1 MKKLEDKRTWQEKKA
16 GIQGDVAISV
26 VISVLVFI
34 SSYLFLPIDTSHLKE
49 LPDRLALTISC
60 LFVSS
65 FSVLMGIYLVGQIRG
80 NSNAIDPVNGGAENL
95 VDVRN
100 RILRNTT
107 EQFIL
112 HVMAMLTLTLFLEG
126 TSMKVIPI
134 LSGIFLIAR
143 GIYQFGY
150 MSSPMKRGYGFGST
164 FFPTIFVYAYCTFC
178 IVTKLMKIYF
188 V

>member
-34 SSYLFLPIDTSHLKE
+34 SSYLLLPIDTSHLKE

-143 GIYQFGY
+143 IAFQIGY
-150 MSSPMKRGYGFGST
+150 ISSPIKRAYGFAST
-164 FFPTIFVYAYCTFC
+164 FLPTVAVYAYCTFRMVQRL
-178 IVTKLMKIYF
+178 I
-188 V
+188 

>member
-1 MKKLEDKRTWQEKKA
+1 MSDKQKDKRSFQQKKA
-16 GIQGDVAISV
+16 FVIKQIATSIAISV
-26 VISVLVFI
+26 TVFVV
-34 SSYLFLPIDTSHLKE
+34 SYLYLPINTSHLKE

-134 LSGIFLIAR
+134 LSGIFLTARIAFQ
-143 GIYQFGY
+143 IGY
-150 MSSPMKRGYGFGST
+150 ISSPIKRAYGFAST
-164 FFPTIFVYAYCTFC
+164 FLPTVAVYAYCTFRMVQRL
-178 IVTKLMKIYF
+178 I
-188 V
+188 

>member
-1 MKKLEDKRTWQEKKA
+1 MSDKQKDKRSFQQKKA
-16 GIQGDVAISV
+16 FVIKQIATSV
-26 VISVLVFI
+26 VISVTVFVV
-34 SSYLFLPIDTSHLKE
+34 SYLYLPINTSHLKE

-100 RILRNTT
+100 RILRNIT

-126 TSMKVIPI
+126 TSMKAIPI
-134 LSGIFLIAR
+134 LTGIFLDNVRIAC
-143 GIYQFGY
+143 QT
-150 MSSPMKRGYGFGST
+150 SPINRAYGFAST
-164 FFPTIFVYAYCTFC
+164 FLPTVAVYAYCTFRM
-178 IVTKLMKIYF
+178 IQRLI
-188 V
+188 